1 MWSMLRI
8 LVVLLLIPLLDVLM
22 LAVVADQLLGW
33 ELTVL
38 VVVLTALLGML
49 LVRAEGRHTLRR
61 IQEKLATGEIPTDE
75 LVDGGFLIAA
85 GAFFLTPGLVTD
97 AIGLLLAIPVTRWPV
112 RAAIKRWVITPYVD
126 AKSGGFATGN
136 VYVGGFPGEEDVAGV
151 GGMGRPGP
159 SGGPGTNGGGSGEQR
174 NAGDGS
180 QFDTDDATDIDFEER
195 DDE

>member
-1 MWSMLRI
+1 MLRVI
-8 LVVLLLIPLLDVLM
+8 AVLLLIPLLDVLM

-33 ELTVL
+33 QLTVL
-38 VVVLTALLGML
+38 IVVLTGLLGML

-61 IQEKLATGEIPTDE
+61 IQEKLAAGEIPTDE

-97 AIGLLLAIPVTRWPV
+97 SLALLLAIPMTRWPI
-112 RAAIKRWVITPYVD
+112 RAAAKRWVITPYID

-136 VYVGGFPGEEDVAGV
+136 VYVGGFPSDEDGEGMGF

-159 SGGPGTNGGGSGEQR
+159 DDDAGGAGGADTQDGADSSGFYR
-174 NAGDGS
+174 
-180 QFDTDDATDIDFEER
+180 DDATDIDFEETQN
-195 DDE
+195 E

>member
-1 MWSMLRI
+1 MLRI
-8 LVVLLLIPLLDVLM
+8 IAVLLLIPLLDVVM

-49 LVRAEGRHTLRR
+49 LVRAEGRHTLRQ
-61 IQEKLATGEIPTDE
+61 IQEKLAAGEIPTNE

-97 AIGLLLAIPVTRWPV
+97 FGGLLLAIPFTRWPI
-112 RAAIKRWVITPYVD
+112 RAAAKRWVITPYID

-136 VYVGGFPGEEDVAGV
+136 VYVGGFPDEEDVAGF

-159 SGGPGTNGGGSGEQR
+159 DGPPGGGTGGPRDAGTG
-174 NAGDGS
+174 AD
-180 QFDTDDATDIDFEER
+180 FDHDDATDIDFEET